1 MHATIRPASADD
13 APRLAQLHVDRIN
26 EGFLA
31 HLGPAFLTRL
41 YRRMIR
47 SPRAFVIVA
56 EDANIDAED
65 SNIDAEDRGEIVAF
79 CAAAEDVKRFYI
91 EFIVRDGAI
100 AGLRSAP
107 RVVRAM
113 PRVMETLRYP
123 TTTGDLPEAEIL
135 AVVADAKVAG
145 QGLGS
150 AVLGEALSELRRRG
164 CDSAKVVAGAS
175 NDAALR
181 MYRRCGFDPYGQIS
195 IHDEVP
201 SEVLVW
207 ARS

>member
-1 MHATIRPASADD
+1 VTQATTRPAIAAD

-31 HLGPAFLTRL
+31 HLGPAFLSRL

-47 SPRAFVIVA
+47 SPRAFVVVA
-56 EDANIDAED
+56 EAA
-65 SNIDAEDRGEIVAF
+65 NIDAEDRGEVVAF

-91 EFIVRDGAI
+91 EFIVRDGAV

-123 TTTGDLPEAEIL
+123 TTTGDLPQAEIL
-135 AVVADAKVAG
+135 AVVVDAKVAG

-164 CDSAKVVAGAS
+164 CESAKVVAGAS
-175 NDAALR
+175 NDTALR
-181 MYRRCGFDPYGQIS
+181 MYRRCGFDPHGQIS

-207 ARS
+207 APS